1 MRAHVHVLSSER
13 QGQRPVRAH
22 VHELFSERQGQR
34 PVRAH
39 VHVLRDEW
47 TCLFLRGV
55 ESECCCMRRGVLS
68 EVG

>member
-39 VHVLRDEW
+39 VHVLHACFCVAW
-47 TCLFLRGV
+47 KVNAVACVV
-55 ESECCCMRRGVLS
+55 EC
-68 EVG
+68 